1 MSRNYKFWYRM
12 AQSILQQ
19 YHTQKLTEE
28 QKHTLLNS
36 ALNVLTNA
44 LLCLDK
50 QVIPTSQQLKN
61 YTNFA
66 HLQEEDID
74 AMIMKRKS

>member
-1 MSRNYKFWYRM
+1 M